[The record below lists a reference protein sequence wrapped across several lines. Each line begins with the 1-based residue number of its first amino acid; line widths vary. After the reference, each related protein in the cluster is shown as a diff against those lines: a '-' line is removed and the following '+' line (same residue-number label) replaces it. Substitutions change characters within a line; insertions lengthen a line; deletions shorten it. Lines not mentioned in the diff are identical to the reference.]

1 MHDAREDGRCGNG
14 RPPQNPCLHCG
25 ACCTVF
31 RASFYWAEADDA
43 TPGGVPAA
51 LTVRVGSLRRAM
63 RRGPDGRCAAL
74 RGEPGRSVSCA
85 IYDRRPSVCRGFEP
99 HWQAGC
105 EGSRCLEARRRLG
118 LPPFREEKCKASC

>member
-1 MHDAREDGRCGNG
+1 MTDGRQDG
-14 RPPQNPCLHCG
+14 RPPQNPCLRCG

-43 TPGGVPAA
+43 TRGGVPAA
-51 LTVRVGSLRRAM
+51 LTVRVGALRRAM
-63 RRGPDGRCAAL
+63 RRRPDGRCVAL
-74 RGEPGRSVSCA
+74 RGEPGSRVFCT
-85 IYDRRPSVCRGFEP
+85 IYERRPSVCRSFEP

-118 LPPFREEKCKASC
+118 LPPPGNAAPHP